1 MRNDILRYL
10 RMIPSAT
17 TEMIADDLGL
27 IPREVQAVLH
37 QMDDD
42 GEVILRNGWYRISE
56 KARRLIS

>member
-1 MRNDILRYL
+1 MRDDILRYL

-27 IPREVQAVLH
+27 IPREVQTVLH

-42 GEVILRNGWYRISE
+42 GDVILRGGWYRISE
-56 KARRLIS
+56 KARQAR

>member
-1 MRNDILRYL
+1 MRDDILRYL

-27 IPREVQAVLH
+27 IPREVQTVLH

-42 GEVILRNGWYRISE
+42 GDVILRGGWYRISE
-56 KARRLIS
+56 KARQRK

>member
-27 IPREVQAVLH
+27 VAREVQRVLH
-37 QMDDD
+37 HMDDEND
-42 GEVILRNGWYRISE
+42 VILRNGWYRISE
-56 KARRLIS
+56 KARNAK